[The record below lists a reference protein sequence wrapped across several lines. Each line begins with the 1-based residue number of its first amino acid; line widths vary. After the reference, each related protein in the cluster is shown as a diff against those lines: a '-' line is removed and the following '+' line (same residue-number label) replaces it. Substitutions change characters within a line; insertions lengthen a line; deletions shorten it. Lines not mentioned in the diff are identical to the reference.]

1 MKSIDAVKALGAL
14 AQETRLGIFRLL
26 VEKGPQGM
34 AAGDIGEAL
43 HILPATLSFHLKE
56 LSAAGLLDS
65 RSEGRYV
72 IYSTRFD
79 RMNELVT
86 FLTANCCGGNP
97 CTPVA
102 VCAPPKRVA
111 RAKV

>member
-1 MKSIDAVKALGAL
+1 MKSNDAVRALGAL
-14 AQETRLGIFRLL
+14 AQETRLAVFRLL

-34 AAGDIGEAL
+34 AAGDIAGAL
-43 HILPATLSFHLKE
+43 DILPATLSFHLKE
-56 LSAAGLLDS
+56 LSAAGLLVS
-65 RSEGRYV
+65 RSEGRFV

-79 RMNELVT
+79 RMNELVG

-97 CTPVA
+97 CTPVV
-102 VCAPPKRVA
+102 VCSPPKIAA

>member
-1 MKSIDAVKALGAL
+1 MTGVQTCALP
-14 AQETRLGIFRLL
+14 IFRLL

-65 RSEGRYV
+65 RSEGRFV

-79 RMNELVT
+79 RMNELVA

-97 CTPVA
+97 CTSVT
-102 VCAPPKRVA
+102 VCEPPRHI
-111 RAKV
+111 AKSKV